1 MPVVKIKK
9 LYPDAKFPE
18 RASDGATAFDAYAY
32 HVIPKKEGEPCDL
45 PVDIPPFKSVLIG
58 TGLSFAIPFP
68 IDCEIRP
75 RSGLA
80 RSHSLIILNAPGTL
94 DPDYRGELGVL
105 LMNLGTEIFRVE
117 KGMRI
122 AQLVFKP
129 VEIPQFLEAE
139 ELPDTRRGSGGFG
152 STGLFG
158 ISIGDSDW
166 RAQQAREDEYFM
178 RVAISVSELS
188 NCLRGCQKGVDGKY
202 QKDAKGHYVGATRK
216 LGCII
221 VKDGNIIGQGYNTR
235 TSECSEE
242 TGCVRENEGIPSGTQ
257 LEKGCWHAEQMAM
270 QNCGRLGAS
279 LKDAVIYINCE
290 PCLMCS
296 KTLVLSGI
304 KAVVVPEGIYP
315 TNGLKFIQNAG
326 VEVRHVKIESV

>member
-1 MPVVKIKK
+1 MSVVKIKK
-9 LYPDAKFPE
+9 LYLDAELPR
-18 RASDGATAFDAYAY
+18 RASDGAIAFDVFAY
-32 HVIPKKEGEPCDL
+32 HVIPKKEEEPYNL
-45 PVDIPPFKSVLIG
+45 PVDIPQFKSVLIG
-58 TGLSFAIPFP
+58 TGLSFATPFP
-68 IDCEIRP
+68 LDCEIRP

-80 RSHSLIILNAPGTL
+80 RRYSLIIVNSPGTL

-122 AQLVFKP
+122 AQIVFKP
-129 VEIPQFLEAE
+129 VEIPQFLEVE

-166 RAQQAREDEYFM
+166 RAQQTREDEYFM
-178 RVAISVSELS
+178 GVVIKVSALS
-188 NCLRGCQKGVDGKY
+188 NCLRGCKRDADGKY
-202 QKDAKGHYVGATRK
+202 QKDAKGHYVGATRQ
-216 LGCII
+216 LGYVI
-221 VKDGNIIGQGYNTR
+221 VQDGNIIGQGHNAR

-242 TGCVRENEGIPSGTQ
+242 TGCVRENKRIPSGTR
-257 LEKGCWHAEQMAM
+257 LEEGCWHAEQMAM

-279 LKDAVIYINCE
+279 LRNAVIYINCE
-290 PCLMCS
+290 PCLMCA
-296 KTLVLSGI
+296 KTLALGGI
-304 KAVVVPEGIYP
+304 KAVVVPEGVYP

-326 VEVRHVKIESV
+326 VEVKHVKIESE